1 MRTANFN
8 WKLLG
13 LVAALLA
20 QASCATAQSN
30 QNVVKKVFN
39 LASGTQVSSNLPNS
53 GFGQH
58 FLQAKVDQDG
68 GTCNT
73 QTVITLQGSTDG
85 VTFFNVTQPMY
96 LNYAGGITTKN
107 VFANGVFPF
116 LRVRAS
122 SAQIFCK
129 FTVYYIGSVNPI
141 SNPQATLNTNN
152 YTTTTVTAPA
162 SVAGTVTI
170 VEINPTSDSPYV
182 VYGATV
188 TNMDSADAATF
199 QIVGCIAGPT
209 YSGGGPTIRVLP
221 NAASVVLPT
230 SITPY
235 LVSATGYNL
244 CVLGLAAADSS
255 AVLTIT
261 YRLE

>member
-1 MRTANFN
+1 MIAKFNF
-8 WKLLG
+8 KLLG
-13 LVAALLA
+13 LVAVLLA
-20 QASCATAQSN
+20 QTSCANGQN
-30 QNVVKKVFN
+30 QNVVKKVFS
-39 LASGTQVSSNLPNS
+39 AESGSQVSANLPNS

-58 FLQAKVDQDG
+58 FLKATVTEFG
-68 GTCNT
+68 GVCNT
-73 QTVITLQGSTDG
+73 QTVISLQGSTDG
-85 VTFFNVTQPMY
+85 TSYFNVAQPMY
-96 LNYAGGITTKN
+96 LSYSGSVFTKN

-122 SAQIFCK
+122 SAQAFCK
-129 FTVYYIGSVNPI
+129 YTVYYIGSVNPI

-152 YTTTTVTAPA
+152 YVTTTVTAPA
-162 SVAGTVTI
+162 SVAGTVTT
-170 VEINPTSDSPYV
+170 VEINPTSESPYV
-182 VYGATV
+182 VYGAVV

-199 QIVGCIAGPT
+199 QIVGCMAGPI

-235 LVSATGYNL
+235 LITSTGYNL